1 MSRSSLS
8 YGSEGNSE
16 QRQTCRTVLLSG
28 RGAAGGCTGQ
38 ALNARLSLRAF
49 TSFEQSK
56 VISFHRTQFS
66 LRQEP
71 PVPASMEPCTLVTQ
85 SAPEFVP
92 KTGQGTEAWRSP
104 VTKRGCGPLEPLN
117 C

>member
-71 PVPASMEPCTLVTQ
+71 PVPASMEPCL
-85 SAPEFVP
+85 
-92 KTGQGTEAWRSP
+92 W
-104 VTKRGCGPLEPLN
+104 
-117 C
+117 